1 MSPSCKGC
9 WGRSSRCKIPCVLFS
24 AGTLCPTDWYFYN
37 GYCYYPSVDKVT
49 FKGAFRNCQAMD
61 ADLVSI
67 SNQDEMDFVLSI
79 SYELIIITD
88 NSCGSG

>member
-1 MSPSCKGC
+1 
-9 WGRSSRCKIPCVLFS
+9 
-24 AGTLCPTDWYFYN
+24 
-37 GYCYYPSVDKVT
+37 
-49 FKGAFRNCQAMD
+49 MD

-88 NSCGSG
+88 NSCGSGWAIGLGACLSTCISRKTVIQKLD